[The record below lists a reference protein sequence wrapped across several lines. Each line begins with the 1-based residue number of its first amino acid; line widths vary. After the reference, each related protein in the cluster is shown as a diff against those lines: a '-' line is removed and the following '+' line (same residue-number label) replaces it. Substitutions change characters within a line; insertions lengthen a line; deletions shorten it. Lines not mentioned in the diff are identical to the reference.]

1 MSYEDFTRAASLR
14 LGITR
19 EITLERMRQHN
30 KFGLQQHP
38 DGTGGETFANM
49 AKVLKD
55 VVAEAAANGTLTWQ
69 LILMEE
75 IYEALA
81 ETDPAKLGTELVQ
94 VAAVCVAWVEDLRT
108 RPVQEAGAGDR

>member
-1 MSYEDFTRAASLR
+1 MSYEEFTSAASLR

-38 DGTGGETFANM
+38 DGTGGETYAQM
-49 AKVLKD
+49 AETLRKLVE
-55 VVAEAAANGTLTWQ
+55 EAAANGAVTWQ
-69 LILMEE
+69 LILTEE
-75 IYEALA
+75 VYEAFA
-81 ETDPAKLGTELVQ
+81 ETDPAKLATELVQ

-108 RPVQEAGAGDR
+108 RASQEADADGR